1 MSGGGCQHPWPHLS
15 HLFEEENRK
24 AQELLEAA
32 AQRQGAAAA
41 EVGQQLQQK
50 RQRWKVGA
58 LSPKSPRGGGLRES
72 LPPSRLCL
80 LVHLRSYPSP
90 PPHPSYPLP
99 HFLSRLKE
107 ELEKLGIQVPAQAQ
121 SKQEEEAGLGEAVSP
136 GNLVQERELV
146 RGAVGGKAPQ
156 KMVLREGHFQWNPS
170 QAKVQQL
177 AVWGEEGQDP
187 WRVWAQGSEETPPK
201 PDPTGQSQAAESV
214 RRKTQSHPP
223 SSTRCPE
230 ARRTHPALELM
241 A

>member
-1 MSGGGCQHPWPHLS
+1 MEGGSCQHPWPHLS

-32 AQRQGAAAA
+32 AQRQ
-41 EVGQQLQQK
+41 EQLQQKCQQLQQK
-50 RQRWKVGA
+50 RQRWA
-58 LSPKSPRGGGLRES
+58 WSPSPKSPRGGGLRES

-90 PPHPSYPLP
+90 STSSYPTPDL
-99 HFLSRLKE
+99 FLSRLKE

-136 GNLVQERELV
+136 GIWCREQRELV

-170 QAKVQQL
+170 QAKVRQL

-187 WRVWAQGSEETPPK
+187 WRVWAQGSEETPTSNPDLPQANPK
-201 PDPTGQSQAAESV
+201 PLGVSEEKDPE
-214 RRKTQSHPP
+214 P
-223 SSTRCPE
+223 STK
-230 ARRTHPALELM
+230 
-241 A
+241 